1 MLRGRSGTLQ
11 APPLCIMCRVH
22 WNDSTVETAQHH
34 RGFHGTQQTTL
45 KCKTKKQQQVLQ
57 NDSFL
62 TTGVFCA
69 CRRKEEFFW
78 LHLSKADGNH
88 LGIQLPLLLC
98 CGTLNSDYKGTW
110 GRAPV
115 KMDSF
120 FLEVSKTT
128 ISSQET
134 CFGLASLLST
144 WLLNYFWDCDR
155 LCFCSTVF
163 LRQAVLRS
171 VPVVASVN
179 CEWTYHQC
187 AQLFHISPAVFVVFV
202 MLSRLPMV
210 LYTCTGLVYR
220 MQLQW
225 EL

>member
-1 MLRGRSGTLQ
+1 MTRQWKQLSTTEGFTGRNKLHWSVR
-11 APPLCIMCRVH
+11 PKNNNKCCRMTRFWLLESSVH
-22 WNDSTVETAQHH
+22 VDE
-34 RGFHGTQQTTL
+34 
-45 KCKTKKQQQVLQ
+45 KK
-57 NDSFL
+57 N
-62 TTGVFCA
+62 
-69 CRRKEEFFW
+69 FFW

-155 LCFCSTVF
+155 LCFCFTVF

-171 VPVVASVN
+171 VPVLASVN

-202 MLSRLPMV
+202 LLSRLPMV